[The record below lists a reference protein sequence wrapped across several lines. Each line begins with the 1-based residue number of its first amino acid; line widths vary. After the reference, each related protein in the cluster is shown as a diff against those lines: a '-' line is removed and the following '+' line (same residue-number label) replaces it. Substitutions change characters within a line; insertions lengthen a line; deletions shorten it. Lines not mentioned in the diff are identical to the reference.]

1 MTVGELMTIL
11 SQYKKDS
18 EVVIYDYESLEESK
32 IDMISY
38 EANKV
43 ILFYE

>member
-1 MTVGELMTIL
+1 MTVGELITIL
-11 SQYKKDS
+11 SQYDKDS
-18 EVVIYDYESLEESK
+18 DVFIYDYESLEESK
-32 IDMISY
+32 IDMISH

>member
-1 MTVGELMTIL
+1 MTVGELITIL
-11 SQYKKDS
+11 SQYDKAS
-18 EVVIYDYESLEESK
+18 EVLIYDYESLEDSK
-32 IDMISY
+32 IDMISH

>member
-1 MTVGELMTIL
+1 MTVGELITVL
-11 SQYKKDS
+11 SQYDKDS
-18 EVVIYDYESLEESK
+18 EVLIYDYESLEDSK
-32 IDMISY
+32 IDMISH

>member
-1 MTVGELMTIL
+1 MTIAELITIL
-11 SQYKKDS
+11 SHYDKDS
-18 EVVIYDYESLEESK
+18 DVVIYDYESLEESK
-32 IDMISY
+32 IDMISH

>member
-1 MTVGELMTIL
+1 MTVGELITVL
-11 SQYKKDS
+11 SQYDKDS
-18 EVVIYDYESLEESK
+18 EVLIYDYETLEDSK
-32 IDMISY
+32 IDMINH